1 MSSVS
6 FGSCGFAADELD
18 EAAGF
23 ELDCAAAELGFVL
36 AELDFS
42 GWLDV
47 ILDDI
52 AVEEAGDTLDS
63 TAAELDASKEEC
75 PPETDSEV
83 LPAAPDV
90 VVPSSDTEFG
100 VVLLQEDNSTA
111 TASMVTAPN
120 CNILV
125 FIKNSLF
132 PFIFSSAVFPAAAV
146 MHRYILLISF

>member
-1 MSSVS
+1 M
-6 FGSCGFAADELD
+6 
-18 EAAGF
+18 
-23 ELDCAAAELGFVL
+23 
-36 AELDFS
+36 
-42 GWLDV
+42 

-52 AVEEAGDTLDS
+52 AVEEAGNTLDS

-100 VVLLQEDNSTA
+100 VVLPQEDNSTA

-120 CNILV
+120 CNILG
-125 FIKNSLF
+125 FIKNFLF

-146 MHRYILLISF
+146 MHRYI